1 MQSLTSLNSKNLI
14 PSQTLEAR
22 KRNFVD
28 YLGSMDIQDL
38 QVLPSSDLT
47 RLFIRITRYSNSQ
60 GPLPLDSVLSNLCE
74 YMWTSNCG
82 PKLMKGVK
90 RVTLDGDEL
99 GDDSGLETTT
109 TGAAKEVYM
118 IDTYEVVIESK

>member
-1 MQSLTSLNSKNLI
+1 MQSLTSLNSKNQI
-14 PSQTLEAR
+14 PSQTLDAR

-28 YLGSMDIQDL
+28 YLASMDISDL
-38 QVLPSSDLT
+38 QVLPSSDLN
-47 RLFIRITRYSNSQ
+47 RLFIRITRFSNSQ

-90 RVTLDGDEL
+90 KVTLDGDQIS
-99 GDDSGLETTT
+99 GDAGAETTN
-109 TGAAKEVYM
+109 GAKEVYM
-118 IDTYEVVIESK
+118 VDTYEVMIDSK

>member
-1 MQSLTSLNSKNLI
+1 MQSLTSLNRKNQI

-28 YLGSMDIQDL
+28 YLGSMDISDL
-38 QVLPSSDLT
+38 QVLPSSDLN
-47 RLFIRITRYSNSQ
+47 RLFIRITRFSNSQ

-82 PKLMKGVK
+82 SKLMKGVK
-90 RVTLDGDEL
+90 KVTLDGDEISCDA
-99 GDDSGLETTT
+99 GAETKN
-109 TGAAKEVYM
+109 GAKEVYM
-118 IDTYEVVIESK
+118 VDTYEVMIDSK

>member
-28 YLGSMDIQDL
+28 YLASMDISDL

-47 RLFIRITRYSNSQ
+47 RLFIRITRFSNSQ

-90 RVTLDGDEL
+90 KVTLDGDEVRDYED
-99 GDDSGLETTT
+99 GQVES
-109 TGAAKEVYM
+109 AAKEVYTV
-118 IDTYEVVIESK
+118 DTYEVMIENK

>member
-1 MQSLTSLNSKNLI
+1 MQSLTSLNSKDLI

-28 YLGSMDIQDL
+28 YLASMDISDM

-47 RLFIRITRYSNSQ
+47 RIFIRITRYSNSK
-60 GPLPLDSVLSNLCE
+60 GPLPLGSVLSNLCE

-82 PKLMKGVK
+82 PKLMKEVRK
-90 RVTLDGDEL
+90 VTLDGDEISQ
-99 GDDSGLETTT
+99 DDDDGLETTT
-109 TGAAKEVYM
+109 GEKEVYTVDTFEVM
-118 IDTYEVVIESK
+118 IDNK

>member
-28 YLGSMDIQDL
+28 YLASMEISDM

-90 RVTLDGDEL
+90 KVTLDGDEVR
-99 GDDSGLETTT
+99 DDDGGVETT
-109 TGAAKEVYM
+109 TGAKEVYTV
-118 IDTYEVVIESK
+118 DTYEVMIDNK

>member
-28 YLGSMDIQDL
+28 YLASMDISDL

-47 RLFIRITRYSNSQ
+47 RLFIRITRFSNSQ

-90 RVTLDGDEL
+90 KVTLDGDEV
-99 GDDSGLETTT
+99 GDGEDGQVES
-109 TGAAKEVYM
+109 AAKEVYTV
-118 IDTYEVVIESK
+118 DTYEVMVDNK

>member
-28 YLGSMDIQDL
+28 YLASMDISDL

-90 RVTLDGDEL
+90 KVTLDGDEVR
-99 GDDSGLETTT
+99 GEDVVETM
-109 TGAAKEVYM
+109 AATKEVYTV
-118 IDTYEVVIESK
+118 DTYEVMIENK